1 MGVLL
6 GIFVFAALTVAMGA
20 TLVTNRATWEFWRQQ
35 RREWRAMP
43 PEKRRE
49 ITVRGLSIA
58 VPILMWMAV
67 VVIAPRGLRHT
78 LTYLVILPLVVVGP
92 VGTIIVGVR
101 AARRP
106 RR

>member
-6 GIFVFAALTVAMGA
+6 GIVVLVALTVTMAA
-20 TLVTNRATWEFWRQQ
+20 TLFTDHVMWRLWRQQ
-35 RREWRAMP
+35 RREWRALP

-49 ITVRGLSIA
+49 ITIRGAGIA
-58 VPILMWMAV
+58 IPILIWLAV
-67 VVIAPRGLRHT
+67 VLIAPWGVRHT
-78 LTYLVILPLVVVGP
+78 LTYLVILPCVVVVP
-92 VGTIIVGVR
+92 VATLVVGVR